1 MTCWDSGGED
11 GARLERY
18 ACERGES
25 LERVGADMLAAELNR
40 RHVAPVELPATSQ
53 PTNAEHR
60 AALDR
65 AKVEILTGMTGRE
78 WREGEHLSKP

>member
-40 RHVAPVELPATSQ
+40 RHVAPVELPLPGASGAKANTLASHERRRPSLSPRSLTS
-53 PTNAEHR
+53 
-60 AALDR
+60 
-65 AKVEILTGMTGRE
+65 
-78 WREGEHLSKP
+78 